1 MDVTEPCKCAC
12 HFVFGKVTEDNVWK
26 IFPAQREECRK
37 VIAKKVTKLINLQW
51 SITDAKLIQGSY
63 ITKTAVLTDY
73 QGIANLAYDDNNEVC
88 PPLYIGS
95 YVALMSYKR
104 KGGFLDDVTQQL
116 NKEYCNTLKNLWALR
131 HEMYDLLTP
140 LMAASAVKGD
150 EFMWKVLY
158 AGGVPMQCC
167 EMLKQIRRGTSVCL
181 WRENE
186 KVLHAIMNLL
196 K

>member
-1 MDVTEPCKCAC
+1 MDLTVPSDYSPSDVT
-12 HFVFGKVTEDNVWK
+12 DVWK

-37 VIAKKVTKLINLQW
+37 IIAKKVTELINLLW
-51 SITDAKLIQGSY
+51 NIADAKLIQGSY
-63 ITKTAVLTDY
+63 SLKTAVLSDY
-73 QGIANLAYDDNNEVC
+73 QTYINLLNNDNNEAH
-88 PPLYIGS
+88 PNLLFIGE
-95 YVALMSYKR
+95 YVMVVNYKR
-104 KGGFLDDVTQQL
+104 KGGFLDDVPK
-116 NKEYCNTLKNLWALR
+116 NKEYCDVLKNLWALR
-131 HEMYDLLTP
+131 QDMSDLLTP

-158 AGGVPMQCC
+158 PGGVPIQCC

-186 KVLHAIMNLL
+186 KVLNAIMNLL